1 MKFSFLSEY
10 QIRKAE
16 REGQLE
22 DLKGA
27 GKPLPKAGDGDF
39 SENVGFRIMAEA
51 GALPKEIE
59 LKREEEAQLKVLQ
72 ATTDPEKRKSEMK
85 KLADIQ
91 LRRAIQEEARRKYYS
106 QG

>member
-16 REGQLE
+16 HEGQLE
-22 DLKGA
+22 NLKGA

-59 LKREEEAQLKVLQ
+59 LKREEEAQLRVLQ
-72 ATTDPEKRKSEMK
+72 ATEDPEDRKREMK

>member
-16 REGQLE
+16 REGQFE
-22 DLKGA
+22 DLKGQ
-27 GKPLPKAGDGDF
+27 GKPLPKTGDGDF
-39 SENVGFRIMAEA
+39 AENVGFRIMAEA
-51 GALPKEIE
+51 GAIPKEIE
-59 LKREEEAQLKVLQ
+59 LKQAEAAQLKVLQ
-72 ATTDPEKRKSEMK
+72 ATDDPDARKAEMK

>member
-1 MKFSFLSEY
+1 MKFAFLSEY

-22 DLKGA
+22 NLKGE
-27 GKPLPKAGDGDF
+27 GKPLPRAAGGDF

-51 GALPKEIE
+51 GALPKEVE
-59 LKREEEAQLKVLQ
+59 LKREEDAQLKMLQ
-72 ATTDPEKRKSEMK
+72 ATTNPALRKAEMK

-91 LRRAIQEEARRKYYS
+91 LRRTIQEEARRKYYS
-106 QG
+106 EG

>member
-16 REGQLE
+16 HEGQLE
-22 DLKGA
+22 NLKGA

-59 LKREEEAQLKVLQ
+59 LKREEEAQLRVLQ
-72 ATTDPEKRKSEMK
+72 ATETPEDRKREMK

>member
-16 REGQLE
+16 HEGQLE
-22 DLKGA
+22 NLKGA

-59 LKREEEAQLKVLQ
+59 LKREEEAQLRVLQ
-72 ATTDPEKRKSEMK
+72 ATETLEDRKREMK

>member
-10 QIRKAE
+10 RIRKAE
-16 REGQLE
+16 RDGQLE
-22 DLKGA
+22 GLKGE

-72 ATTDPEKRKSEMK
+72 RTTDPNARKSEMK

-106 QG
+106 QD

>member
-16 REGQLE
+16 HEGQLE
-22 DLKGA
+22 NLKGA

-59 LKREEEAQLKVLQ
+59 LKREEEAQLRVLQ
-72 ATTDPEKRKSEMK
+72 ATEDQEDRKREMK

>member
-10 QIRKAE
+10 QIKKAQ
-16 REGQLE
+16 REGQLD

-27 GKPLPKAGDGDF
+27 GKPLPRAGDGEF
-39 SENVGFRIMAEA
+39 SDSVGMRIMAEA

-59 LKREEEAQLKVLQ
+59 LKLEEEAQLAVLK
-72 ATTDPEKRKSEMK
+72 AAKDPAQRKEEMK

-91 LRRAIQEEARRKYYS
+91 LRRAIQEEARRKFYS
-106 QG
+106 